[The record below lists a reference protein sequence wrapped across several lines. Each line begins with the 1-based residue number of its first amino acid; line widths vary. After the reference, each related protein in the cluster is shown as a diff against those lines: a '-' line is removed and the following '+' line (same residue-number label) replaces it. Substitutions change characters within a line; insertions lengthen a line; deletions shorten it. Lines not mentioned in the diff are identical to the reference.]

1 MAILLIF
8 FTLQGC
14 DMATTLVF
22 LRHGVAEGNPL
33 VAAALRLSSHP
44 AVGLALVKLVG
55 CGLGIL
61 AYRGNRRRLLTR
73 VNILFA
79 ACVVWNLAAIAR
91 A

>member
-8 FTLQGC
+8 FALQCC

-22 LRHGVAEGNPL
+22 LQRGVSEGNPL
-33 VAAALRLSSHP
+33 VSAAIRLSSHP
-44 AVGLALVKLVG
+44 AVGLTAVKLFG
-55 CGLGIL
+55 CALGIL

-79 ACVVWNLAAIAR
+79 GCVVWNLAAIAL

>member
-1 MAILLIF
+1 MALLLVF
-8 FTLQGC
+8 FALQCC

-22 LRHGVAEGNPL
+22 LRHGVPEGNPL
-33 VAAALRLSSHP
+33 VAAALQVSRHP
-44 AVGLALVKLVG
+44 AVGLAVVKVLG

-61 AYRGNRRRLLTR
+61 AYRTDRRRLLRR

-79 ACVVWNLAAIAR
+79 ACVVWNLAAIAL

>member
-8 FTLQGC
+8 FVLQCC
-14 DMATTLVF
+14 DLATTLVF
-22 LRHGVAEGNPL
+22 LGHGVSEGNPL

-44 AVGLALVKLVG
+44 AVGLTLVKLIG

-61 AYRGNRRRLLTR
+61 AYRGNRRRLLRR

-79 ACVVWNLAAIAR
+79 ACVAWNLAAIAL

>member
-8 FTLQGC
+8 FALQCC

-22 LRHGVAEGNPL
+22 LRHGVPEGNPL
-33 VAAALRLSSHP
+33 VSAAIHLSSHP
-44 AVGLALVKLVG
+44 AIGLGMVKVLG

-61 AYRGNRRRLLTR
+61 AYRSNRRRLLR
-73 VNILFA
+73 RINMLFA
-79 ACVVWNLAAIAR
+79 ACVVWNLAAIAL

>member
-8 FTLQGC
+8 FVLQGC

-22 LRHGVAEGNPL
+22 LHHGVSEGNPL
-33 VAAALRLSSHP
+33 VGAALRLSNHP
-44 AVGLALVKLVG
+44 AIGLTVVKLAG

-61 AYRGNRRRLLTR
+61 AYRTNRRRLLLR

-79 ACVVWNLAAIAR
+79 ACVAWNLAAIAL